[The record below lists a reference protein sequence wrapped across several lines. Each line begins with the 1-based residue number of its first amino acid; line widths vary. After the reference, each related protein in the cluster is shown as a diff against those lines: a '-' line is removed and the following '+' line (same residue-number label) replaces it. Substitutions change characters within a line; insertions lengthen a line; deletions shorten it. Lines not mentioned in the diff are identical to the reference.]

1 MEKLEIARIGKPFG
15 LKGEVHAFSLTS
27 FPKLRFK
34 KGYKYLLENQKTGE
48 QRTLTLT
55 RCSINGDALILGF
68 EECKTPEEAATLK
81 ESLLIMDKSDA
92 PMPEG
97 YVRYGDLVGMSCID
111 DAGEKLGTL
120 KEVCEFATTPS
131 LRIQKVGGGVFYV
144 PFIDAF
150 VGTIDYENKTIV
162 IHVVEG
168 ML

>member
-1 MEKLEIARIGKPFG
+1 MEKLEIAKIGKPFG

-34 KGYKYLLENQKTGE
+34 KGYKYLLENQKSGDEKTM
-48 QRTLTLT
+48 TLT
-55 RCSINGDALILGF
+55 RCSINGDALVLGF
-68 EECKTPEEAATLK
+68 EESTTPEEAATLK
-81 ESLLIMDKSDA
+81 DYIVIMDKADA

-97 YVRYGDLVGMSCID
+97 YIRYGDIIGMTCID
-111 DAGEKLGTL
+111 DEGNKLGTL

-131 LRIQKVGGGVFYV
+131 LRIQKEKGGVFYA

-150 VGTIDYENKTIV
+150 VGKIDYQNRTIV